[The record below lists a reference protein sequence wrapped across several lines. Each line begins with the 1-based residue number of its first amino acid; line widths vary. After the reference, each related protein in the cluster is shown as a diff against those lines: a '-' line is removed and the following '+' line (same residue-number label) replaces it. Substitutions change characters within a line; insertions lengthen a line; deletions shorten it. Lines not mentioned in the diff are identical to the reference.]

1 MAEVVEKIIEV
12 KTKVEKAENIKE
24 LKAEIEQLTEQM
36 NSLEAGTEEYNE
48 TVNKLVEAQ
57 EELTTAM
64 KVGKSQLSAQEGSYN
79 ALVNEMAALKKVMHS
94 VTDASKRMELSKR
107 INDINNELKEM
118 DAQQGVFV
126 RNVGNYENAIK
137 SALQTPQQELKKL
150 RQELANLEEGTAEYN
165 ATFARMAQLTHD
177 VTEQQELLKWSS
189 SDLGDMLGNVAGV
202 ATSLAGGL
210 SAMNALQG
218 LFGGDGG
225 ELEKAMLQAQ
235 RFIQLIQGLEQLEQ
249 LGDKLKGLW
258 KGIENFNQDTAASE
272 IALANFTEEAERAG
286 EASEKTAG
294 ALASN
299 VAATTQSAQASN
311 NNAEALEKEAQAYD
325 VLADAMVEALVGNA
339 EYVEQLE
346 AKLESLQTELS
357 ETRDRLAELRAEKMA
372 CNEADTDLIEANEFL
387 TKVFEQDEEALVDE
401 IQALKEKIATTK
413 SHTRTIE
420 DNADAEIKSIR
431 KRTEVLNVENK
442 TVEISHKGW
451 KKWLAIQILNSKQ
464 NKLSIAEINAMTGAQ
479 LVNTAATLAWAA
491 AWKVLRAAIISTGI
505 GIILVAI
512 GSLINLLIEGAK
524 ALFGFG
530 DKAEDAA
537 EKVEKLESVIDELN
551 TSLEAQERVWSRT
564 EKYLKAVG
572 ASYERIYNARRA
584 NLVKQKEMVEAQL
597 REQELIEASIPLIDL
612 LSDEYADFRDK
623 MAELRNEWGRLNE
636 AINDLDYDKELHEI
650 EEQRKAEEEA
660 AEARRRAADAAIS
673 AYNAQKEEANKLYKS
688 LQDHYKTEQQK
699 LKEKYE
705 QEKKLLEKF
714 GKDTTLLTKKYEEDK
729 TAITLKELEARR
741 KAAEEYN
748 RLANSLLSGEAL
760 LEEQLEEAEMA
771 AEIWNEYAD
780 NFDEFGA
787 SLPSGVI
794 EKFNQEF
801 GLTMDSLDDFKLHMD
816 LANKAVEDAK
826 KALEDY
832 RKEQAKIA
840 SDKIVASIEKE
851 INAINRLME
860 VKSRQKD
867 QEYGLYESTN
877 NIYTDFS
884 NNYISQMYKR
894 WQTEDEIHKLRIE
907 AMQQVAQKYKEAS
920 ENMSLT
926 DEARLDALANYA
938 AMEQEIELANTD
950 YVIASNQ
957 RKAEATDNYV
967 AAIQDSL
974 DGIGQILQSVAD
986 AWETSIQAQID
997 AGEISEEEGERQ
1009 MENMRGIQS
1018 AIAMINALS
1027 SAVSAYNSLASIPY
1041 VGPAL
1046 GAAAA
1051 AAALASGIAQVVA
1064 INKVKKG
1071 DKGGESNRYAE
1082 VVPTMPEYNPQIVQN
1097 ATSYQEKEDLANAMS
1112 NTPIWVSV
1120 KDIDSV
1126 QSRVKTKENETTF

>member
-249 LGDKLKGLW
+249 LGDKIKGLW
-258 KGIENFNQDTAASE
+258 KGIENFANTTTVGTAALTDFQQE
-272 IALANFTEEAERAG
+272 TEKAEAASTGAASAINTNAAATNTGAEATNR
-286 EASEKTAG
+286 ASE
-294 ALASN
+294 
-299 VAATTQSAQASN
+299 ATERYSATITGLTEKQKNMLLLLETQLRA
-311 NNAEALEKEAQAYD
+311 
-325 VLADAMVEALVGNA
+325 
-339 EYVEQLE
+339 
-346 AKLESLQTELS
+346 TEL
-357 ETRDRLAELRAEKMA
+357 EIQQY
-372 CNEADTDLIEANEFL
+372 EAVASATGKLDDHIKAQLNSRQHNLKLIKDQINAIR
-387 TKVFEQDEEALVDE
+387 EEALTT
-401 IQALKEKIATTK
+401 QASTQATETN
-413 SHTRTIE
+413 T
-420 DNADAEIKSIR
+420 AA
-431 KRTEVLNVENK
+431 VQLN
-442 TVEISHKGW
+442 HKGL
-451 KKWLAIQILNSKQ
+451 KGRLATFILNSKQ
-464 NKLSIAEINAMTGAQ
+464 NKLSVAEINAMTTAQ
-479 LVNTAATLAWAA
+479 ITSTAATVAWSGALKILKTA
-491 AWKVLRAAIISTGI
+491 LISTGI
-505 GIILVAI
+505 GAIIVALGALLNLLGKGLSALWDWISGANKAEKQTEALKSAFDALNETLAAQEKAWERQEMLMEAQGKSYEEIYEARRKNLQAQLAETQALLATQRAIANDIGQRKLQKEKYDEFRETLDELVAKERE
-512 GSLINLLIEGAK
+512 LKQA
-524 ALFGFG
+524 
-530 DKAEDAA
+530 
-537 EKVEKLESVIDELN
+537 ID
-551 TSLEAQERVWSRT
+551 
-564 EKYLKAVG
+564 
-572 ASYERIYNARRA
+572 
-584 NLVKQKEMVEAQL
+584 
-597 REQELIEASIPLIDL
+597 
-612 LSDEYADFRDK
+612 
-623 MAELRNEWGRLNE
+623 
-636 AINDLDYDKELHEI
+636 DLDYKNYIDDIKAKT
-650 EEQRKAEEEA
+650 KAEEEA
-660 AEARRRAADAAIS
+660 AAAARKAAEQAKS
-673 AYNAQKEEANKLYKS
+673 NYNKQKEEADKLYKS
-688 LQDHYKTEQQK
+688 LIDHYKTEQQK

-816 LANKAVEDAK
+816 LANKAVDDAT

-832 RKEQAKIA
+832 RKEQEKIA

-938 AMEQEIELANTD
+938 AMEKEIELANTD

-967 AAIQDSL
+967 TAIQDSL
-974 DGIGQILQSVAD
+974 NGIGQILQNVAD

>member
-24 LKAEIEQLTEQM
+24 LKESIVELTEKM
-36 NSLEAGTEEYNE
+36 NTLEAGTEEYNQ
-48 TVNKLVEAQ
+48 TVNQLVEAQ
-57 EELTTAM
+57 EELTTVM

-94 VTDASKRMELSKR
+94 VTDASKRMELSNR
-107 INDINNELKEM
+107 INDINNQLKEM

-258 KGIENFNQDTAASE
+258 KGIENFNQDTVAAE
-272 IALANFTEEAERAG
+272 VALTDFTEETQRASD
-286 EASEKTAG
+286 ASSDAANSLARTTASTSQ
-294 ALASN
+294 AA
-299 VAATTQSAQASN
+299 AATN
-311 NNAEALEKEAQAYD
+311 EYAEA
-325 VLADAMVEALVGNA
+325 NA
-339 EYVEQLE
+339 KAVATVQI
-346 AKLESLQTELS
+346 
-357 ETRDRLAELRAEKMA
+357 
-372 CNEADTDLIEANEFL
+372 LIEA
-387 TKVFEQDEEALVDE
+387 DEEKIRILD
-401 IQALKEKIATTK
+401 EKIKKLNEERMSLDRSTEAGRNRSISLGIEISRLKREKDTLEEVNNARKTSTAIIEK
-413 SHTRTIE
+413 SSKAITNE
-420 DNADAEIKSIR
+420 AAK
-431 KRTEVLNVENK
+431 VE
-442 TVEISHKGW
+442 TSHKGW
-451 KKWLAIQILNSKQ
+451 KKWLAIQMLSSK
-464 NKLSIAEINAMTGAQ
+464 NCKLTEAEVNAMTGAQ
-479 LVNTAATLAWAA
+479 LISTGVTLAWAA
-491 AWKVLRAAIISTGI
+491 AWKVLGAAIISTGI
-505 GIILVAI
+505 GVILVAI

-537 EKVEKLESVIDELN
+537 EKVEKLDSVIEDLN
-551 TSLEAQERVWSRT
+551 TSLEAQERVWTRT

-623 MAELRNEWGRLNE
+623 MSELRDEWGRLNA

-660 AEARRRAADAAIS
+660 AEARKRAAEAAMS

-729 TAITLKELEARR
+729 TAITLKEAEARR
-741 KAAEEYN
+741 KATEEYN
-748 RLANSLLSGEAL
+748 KLANSLLSGEAL
-760 LEEQLEEAEMA
+760 LEEQLDEAKMI
-771 AEIWNEYAD
+771 AEVWNEYKD

-787 SLPSGVI
+787 SLPAGVI

-801 GLTMDSLDDFKLHMD
+801 GLSMKTLDDFKVRMD
-816 LANKAVEDAK
+816 LANKAVKDAE

-832 RKEQAKIA
+832 RKEQEKIA
-840 SDKIVASIEKE
+840 SDKIVAAIEKE
-851 INAINRLME
+851 IDAINRLME

-877 NIYTDFS
+877 NTYTDFS

-894 WQTEDEIHKLRIE
+894 WQAEDEIHKLRIE
-907 AMQQVAQKYKEAS
+907 AMKEVAQKYKEAS

-926 DEARLDALANYA
+926 DEARLEAKANYA

-974 DGIGQILQSVAD
+974 DGIGQILQNVAD

-1018 AIAMINALS
+1018 AIALINTLS

-1051 AAALASGIAQVVA
+1051 AAAIASGIAQVVA

-1082 VVPTMPEYNPQIVQN
+1082 VVPTMPEYNPQVVQN

-1112 NTPIWVSV
+1112 NAPIWVSV

-1126 QSRVKTKENETTF
+1126 QARVKTKENETTF

>member
-177 VTEQQELLKWSS
+177 VTEQQEMLKWSS
-189 SDLGDMLGNVAGV
+189 SDLGDILGNVAGV

-249 LGDKLKGLW
+249 LGDKIKGLW
-258 KGIENFNQDTAASE
+258 KGIENYNATVSGGATVLGSFESSTKGAAGATQALGGQLNVVQGAAQGAAISIEEAAAAMSEFDMAAASGE
-272 IALANFTEEAERAG
+272 VSLGDVQKFISQLDDGLATYATELSNATGKQVKFQGSAGDMMVAFDDMANVVNNFTDEEKKLAVTNTRLL
-286 EASEKTAG
+286 KTN
-294 ALASN
+294 LQLKDTLQTTHKWQLLTR
-299 VAATTQSAQASN
+299 AATKAQI
-311 NNAEALEKEAQAYD
+311 KEN
-325 VLADAMVEALVGNA
+325 EALVVGNTLVA
-339 EYVEQLE
+339 T
-346 AKLESLQTELS
+346 S
-357 ETRDRLAELRAEKMA
+357 
-372 CNEADTDLIEANEFL
+372 F
-387 TKVFEQDEEALVDE
+387 KVAAVAAQVLKTAL
-401 IQALKEKIATTK
+401 
-413 SHTRTIE
+413 
-420 DNADAEIKSIR
+420 
-431 KRTEVLNVENK
+431 
-442 TVEISHKGW
+442 
-451 KKWLAIQILNSKQ
+451 
-464 NKLSIAEINAMTGAQ
+464 
-479 LVNTAATLAWAA
+479 
-491 AWKVLRAAIISTGI
+491 ISTGI

-537 EKVEKLESVIDELN
+537 EKVEKLDTVIEELN
-551 TSLEAQERVWSRT
+551 TSLEGQERVWSRT

-741 KAAEEYN
+741 KASEEYN

-832 RKEQAKIA
+832 REEQAKIA

-938 AMEQEIELANTD
+938 AMEKEIELANTD

>member
-165 ATFARMAQLTHD
+165 ATFTRMAQLTHD

-258 KGIENFNQDTAASE
+258 KGIENYNATVSGGATVLGSFESSTKGAAGATQALGGQLNVVQGAAQGAAISIEEAAAAMSEFDMAAASGE
-272 IALANFTEEAERAG
+272 VSLGDVQKFISQLDDGLATYATELSNATGKQVKFQGSAGDMMVAFDDMANVVNNFTDEEKKLAVTNTRLL
-286 EASEKTAG
+286 KTN
-294 ALASN
+294 LQLKDTLQTTHKWQLLTR
-299 VAATTQSAQASN
+299 AATKAQI
-311 NNAEALEKEAQAYD
+311 KEN
-325 VLADAMVEALVGNA
+325 EALVVGNTLVA
-339 EYVEQLE
+339 T
-346 AKLESLQTELS
+346 S
-357 ETRDRLAELRAEKMA
+357 
-372 CNEADTDLIEANEFL
+372 F
-387 TKVFEQDEEALVDE
+387 KVAAVAAQVLKTAL
-401 IQALKEKIATTK
+401 
-413 SHTRTIE
+413 
-420 DNADAEIKSIR
+420 
-431 KRTEVLNVENK
+431 
-442 TVEISHKGW
+442 
-451 KKWLAIQILNSKQ
+451 
-464 NKLSIAEINAMTGAQ
+464 
-479 LVNTAATLAWAA
+479 
-491 AWKVLRAAIISTGI
+491 ISTGI

-537 EKVEKLESVIDELN
+537 EKVEKLDTVIEELN
-551 TSLEAQERVWSRT
+551 TSLEGQERVWSRT

-832 RKEQAKIA
+832 REEQAKIT

-926 DEARLDALANYA
+926 DEARLEALANYT

-974 DGIGQILQSVAD
+974 DGIGQILQNVAD